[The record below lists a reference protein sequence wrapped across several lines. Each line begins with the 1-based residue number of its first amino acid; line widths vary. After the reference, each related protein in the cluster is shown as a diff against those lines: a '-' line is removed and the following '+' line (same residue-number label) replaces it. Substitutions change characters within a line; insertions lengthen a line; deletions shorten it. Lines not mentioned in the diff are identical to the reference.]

1 MWRTKKFIVGT
12 VLATVLLVGSIGVVA
27 VAADNGDDSQPG
39 AQHEALLDKVCEI
52 YNANPETSYDIDC
65 EALEAAFAQ
74 ARSEMREAALDNR
87 LQKLVDEGKIEP
99 DQVTAY
105 KEWLQATPDMQP
117 FRQQLSE
124 WQQARPGIPPE
135 LGEWQQA
142 RPDVPFRF
150 GFKGRGGFRG
160 MGGMRGF
167 GGPCA
172 PAE

>member
-1 MWRTKKFIVGT
+1 MWRSKKFIIVT
-12 VLATVLLVGSIGVVA
+12 VLAAVLLVGSIGGVA
-27 VAADNGDDSQPG
+27 LAQTGNGDDSQPKAPHG
-39 AQHEALLDKVCEI
+39 ALLDKVCEI
-52 YNANPETSYDIDC
+52 YGEGIDC
-65 EALEAAFAQ
+65 EKLEAAFAQ

-135 LGEWQQA
+135 LEEWQQA

-150 GFKGRGGFRG
+150 GFKGHRGFRG
-160 MGGMRGF
+160 MRGMRGF